1 MTEQERNER
10 VKFMTERLRKVR
22 WFTNQLL
29 SLTAGFIDKYNTFS
43 ALESGYENIM
53 VNIKSNIKTVGFTF
67 ESACRELED
76 EDES

>member
-10 VKFMTERLRKVR
+10 VKFMAERLRKIR
-22 WFTNQLL
+22 YYANQLL
-29 SLTAGFIDKYNTFS
+29 TLTEGVIDKYNTFS
-43 ALESGYENIM
+43 ALESGYENLM